1 MTQVWQI
8 AAGIRSRDYTD
19 LFLKHDVM
27 FMGPGARGDYNTKRD
42 AYITES
48 RANNSQI
55 KSFTTDVKT
64 GDIVLLRFCHRVV
77 AIGKISEEGYK
88 WNDVFDDV
96 FGWDLQHTHRV
107 IWQEHLTEKL
117 REIQKDQ
124 ELFGERKQ
132 QPTFTAVRDRRVLD
146 RIEHL
151 FTDCETRPLRTMPE
165 KLPDPLTLDE
175 LGAEL
180 FSKGLPNEAVDKLI
194 VAIQRQRRLVKWYEK
209 YGKSSMRPTEH
220 EVVAHMILPFL
231 LALGW
236 SEQLLAVE
244 WYRIDLAAFSRIPTT
259 KESLCLLCEAKGLG
273 HGLQNTFEQATEYV
287 DKHKLDN
294 CKRILLTDGA
304 RLYLYQRKRDNS
316 WNENPAGYFNVNLI
330 RTSHLIP
337 YGTNGIDTIM
347 ALTPAGITREVG
359 K

>member
-27 FMGPGARGDYNTKRD
+27 FMGPGAYGDYNTKRD
-42 AYITES
+42 AYRTES
-48 RANNSQI
+48 GANNSQI
-55 KSFTTDVKT
+55 KSFTSDVKP

-77 AIGKISEEGYK
+77 AIGKVSEEGYK
-88 WNDVFDDV
+88 WNGVFDDV

-107 IWQEHLTEKL
+107 IWQDHLTDDIRK
-117 REIQKDQ
+117 IQKNQ

-146 RIEHL
+146 RIGHL
-151 FTDCETRPLRTMPE
+151 FAHCETRPLRTMPE
-165 KLPDPLTLDE
+165 KLPNPLSLDE

-180 FSKGLPNEAVDKLI
+180 FSKGLSNEAVDKLI

-209 YGKSSMRPTEH
+209 YGKSSIRPTEH

-244 WYRIDLAAFSRIPTT
+244 WHRIDLAAFSSTPA
-259 KESLCLLCEAKGLG
+259 EEENLCLLCEAKGLG
-273 HGLQNTFEQATEYV
+273 HGLQDTFEQATGYV
-287 DKHKLDN
+287 DKLKLDN
-294 CKRILLTDGA
+294 CKRILLTDGE
-304 RLYLYQRKRDNS
+304 RLYLHQRKKDYT
-316 WNENPAGYFNVNLI
+316 WDENPAGYLNVKLI
-330 RTSHLIP
+330 RTNHIAP
-337 YGTNGIDTIM
+337 AGTSAVDTIM